1 METTHFVV
9 QSDPW
14 GPLVGWAFALACPA
28 IVSVL
33 AWRMDR
39 RGLWLVVPWLFVV
52 AFMVLFTTMIL
63 AAQRSTPFSLADV
76 LRTFISA
83 IDISS
88 YYAAFFMGLV
98 LAIVGVKASRS
109 TSS

>member
-1 METTHFVV
+1 
-9 QSDPW
+9 
-14 GPLVGWAFALACPA
+14 
-28 IVSVL
+28 
-33 AWRMDR
+33 MDR
-39 RGLWLVVPWLFVV
+39 RGLWIVAPWLLVV

-63 AAQRSTPFSLADV
+63 TAQRSPPLSPADV

-83 IDISS
+83 IDISA

-98 LAIVGVKASRS
+98 LAIVGVKASRP